1 MIKINYKD
9 SQGFFLGYFFMLK
22 TDQLLTIRFITIRI
36 IELSE
41 KCYFHTKTLKS
52 PNFFQF

>member
-1 MIKINYKD
+1 MIKINYKIVKD
-9 SQGFFLGYFFMLK
+9 FSLAIFFMPK

-52 PNFFQF
+52 PSFFQF

>member
-1 MIKINYKD
+1 MIKINYKY

-41 KCYFHTKTLKS
+41 NCYFHTKTLKS